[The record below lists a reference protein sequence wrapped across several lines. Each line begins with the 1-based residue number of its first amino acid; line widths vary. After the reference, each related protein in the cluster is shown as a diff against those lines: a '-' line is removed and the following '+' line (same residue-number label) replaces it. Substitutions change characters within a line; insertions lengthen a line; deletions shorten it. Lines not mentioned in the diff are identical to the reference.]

1 MLSPSCMTR
10 RSRSALHSLARQS
23 SDRGLAFARPRPIC
37 CQSSDLTPTYRGS
50 STHAATRRTGFCLH
64 PLPRSRW
71 PRFVTAPPCHPVFN
85 PSRSPDS
92 ASRPRLIID
101 NRVTDYRQLPRP
113 TFRRKPLVDYAIP
126 TASIPRRPPAWVA
139 KVYSPTRFV
148 SRHMGEPLYQII
160 GRHRAEP
167 LPERKPS
174 WLKVRAPG
182 GPNYLRLKQLMREL
196 DLHTVCEEAHCP
208 NVGECWE
215 HGTAT
220 FMILGDVCTRNCAY
234 CAVAHG
240 RPPTYDIEEPSRVA
254 EAIAEMQL
262 QHAVITSVDRDD
274 LPDFGAYIFAETIR
288 RIKQRLPDC
297 SVEVLVP
304 DFQGNED
311 SIRSVLEAGPDI
323 YNHNTET
330 VPRLYKRCRPGGR
343 YERVMQ
349 IFRTAKRIAPH
360 IPTKTGIIL
369 GMGETLEEVE
379 IVMRDL
385 RAVDV
390 DILTLGQYLR
400 PSESHHPIDRYV
412 TPDEFRRMREIGMAM
427 GFRHVESGPLVRSSY
442 HAWEQV
448 QAAGV

>member
-1 MLSPSCMTR
+1 
-10 RSRSALHSLARQS
+10 
-23 SDRGLAFARPRPIC
+23 
-37 CQSSDLTPTYRGS
+37 
-50 STHAATRRTGFCLH
+50 
-64 PLPRSRW
+64 
-71 PRFVTAPPCHPVFN
+71 
-85 PSRSPDS
+85 
-92 ASRPRLIID
+92 
-101 NRVTDYRQLPRP
+101 
-113 TFRRKPLVDYAIP
+113 
-126 TASIPRRPPAWVA
+126 
-139 KVYSPTRFV
+139 
-148 SRHMGEPLYQII
+148 MGETLYQII
-160 GRHRAEP
+160 GRHRVEP
-167 LPERKPS
+167 LPERKPA

-240 RPPTYDIEEPSRVA
+240 RPPKFDPAEPERVA
-254 EAIAEMQL
+254 QAVAEMQL

-274 LPDFGAYIFAETIR
+274 LPDFGAWAFAETIR
-288 RIKQRLPDC
+288 QIKQYVPTC

-304 DFQGNED
+304 DFQGDEEA
-311 SIRSVLEAGPDI
+311 IQTVLDASPDI

-343 YERVMQ
+343 YERVMK
-349 IFRTAKRIAPH
+349 IFTAAKRIAPH
-360 IPTKTGIIL
+360 IPTKSGIIL
-369 GMGETLEEVE
+369 GMGEANEEVLA
-379 IVMRDL
+379 VLRDL

-390 DILTLGQYLR
+390 DIITLGQYLR
-400 PSESHHPIDRYV
+400 PSASHIKLDRYV
-412 TPDEFRRMREIGMAM
+412 TPDEFRMFREEGMAM

>member
-1 MLSPSCMTR
+1 
-10 RSRSALHSLARQS
+10 
-23 SDRGLAFARPRPIC
+23 
-37 CQSSDLTPTYRGS
+37 
-50 STHAATRRTGFCLH
+50 
-64 PLPRSRW
+64 
-71 PRFVTAPPCHPVFN
+71 
-85 PSRSPDS
+85 
-92 ASRPRLIID
+92 
-101 NRVTDYRQLPRP
+101 
-113 TFRRKPLVDYAIP
+113 
-126 TASIPRRPPAWVA
+126 
-139 KVYSPTRFV
+139 
-148 SRHMGEPLYQII
+148 MGETFYQIT
-160 GRHRAEP
+160 GRHRSEP

-174 WLKVRAPG
+174 WLKVKAPG
-182 GPNYLRLKQLMREL
+182 GPRYLQLKQLMRDL

-240 RPPTYDIEEPSRVA
+240 RPPKYDIEEPSRVA
-254 EAIAEMQL
+254 SAIAEMRL

-274 LPDFGAYIFAETIR
+274 LPDYGAYIFAETIR
-288 RIKQRLPDC
+288 QIKEKLPEC

-311 SIRSVLEAGPDI
+311 SIRAVLEAGPDI

-330 VPRLYKRCRPGGR
+330 VPRLYKKCRPGGR
-343 YERVMQ
+343 YERVLN

-385 RAVDV
+385 RGVDV

-400 PSESHHPIDRYV
+400 PSDSHIKLDRYV
-412 TPDEFRRMREIGMAM
+412 TPEEFRRMREIGMAM

>member
-1 MLSPSCMTR
+1 MAET
-10 RSRSALHSLARQS
+10 
-23 SDRGLAFARPRPIC
+23 
-37 CQSSDLTPTYRGS
+37 
-50 STHAATRRTGFCLH
+50 
-64 PLPRSRW
+64 
-71 PRFVTAPPCHPVFN
+71 
-85 PSRSPDS
+85 
-92 ASRPRLIID
+92 
-101 NRVTDYRQLPRP
+101 
-113 TFRRKPLVDYAIP
+113 
-126 TASIPRRPPAWVA
+126 
-139 KVYSPTRFV
+139 
-148 SRHMGEPLYQII
+148 LYQIM

-167 LPERKPS
+167 LPARKPS

-240 RPPTYDIEEPSRVA
+240 RPPKFDPAEPERVA
-254 EAIAEMQL
+254 EACAEMRL
-262 QHAVITSVDRDD
+262 RHVVLTSVDRDD
-274 LPDFGAYIFAETIR
+274 LPDYGAWAFAETIR
-288 RIKQRLPDC
+288 QIKSRLPEA

-304 DFQGNED
+304 DFQGKED
-311 SIRSVLEAGPDI
+311 SIRTVLEASPDI

-330 VPRLYKRCRPGGR
+330 VPRLYKKCRPGGR
-343 YERVMQ
+343 YERVMR
-349 IFRTAKRIAPH
+349 IFTYAKQVAPH

-369 GMGETLEEVE
+369 GMGETIPEVE
-379 IVMRDL
+379 ATMRDL

-400 PSESHHPIDRYV
+400 PSDGHIALDRYV
-412 TPDEFRRMREIGMAM
+412 TPEEFRHLYEVGMAM